1 MHMKTFLHD
10 DFLLQS
16 PAAVRLYHEYA
27 APMPVVDYHNHLPP
41 QAIAADSCFENLTQ
55 AWLQGDHYKW
65 RAMRAHGIAEEF
77 ITGSAPDRDKFIRWA
92 ETVPYTVRNPLFHW
106 THLELKRYFGIDE
119 LLTPETAGSIY
130 DRCSDML
137 RSPAYSVRKLLQ
149 MMKVKLVCTTDDP
162 ADSLEYHLSMRRE
175 GSDLVMLPAFR
186 PDMAMKVEEPAAFRQ
201 YVAGIARVSGCA
213 VNDLDTYMQALKSR
227 HRYFAAAG
235 CSVSDHGLEEIYAD
249 TTSDET
255 AAALFKKLLQGEA
268 LGIDETRSLKSWFL
282 FAFALWDHAEG
293 WVQQYHLGALRNNN
307 RRKLRQLGPDTG
319 WDSIGDWAQ
328 ASSLS
333 RFLSRLDENDQ
344 LAKTILY
351 NLNPAHNA
359 MMATMT
365 GNFNDGITP
374 GKIQWGSA
382 WWFLDQKEGMIS
394 QLNTLSNMSLIS
406 HFVGMLTDSRSFLS
420 FPRHEYFR
428 RLLCNLFGND
438 MEEGELPHDFNWIG
452 RIIQDI
458 CFNNAV
464 AYFNWKNYF

>member
-77 ITGSAPDRDKFIRWA
+77 ITGAAPDRDKFIRWA

-106 THLELKRYFGIDE
+106 THLELKRYFGVDE

-162 ADSLEYHLSMRRE
+162 ADSLEYHQSMRHE
-175 GSDLVMLPAFR
+175 GSALVMLPAFR

-201 YVAGIARVSGCA
+201 YVTGIANVSGCA

-227 HRYFAAAG
+227 HRHFAAAG

-255 AAALFKKLLQGEA
+255 AATLFKKLLRGEA
-268 LGIDETRSLKSWFL
+268 LRVDETGSLKSWFL

-351 NLNPAHNA
+351 NLNPANNA

-365 GNFNDGITP
+365 GNFNDGIIP

>member
-1 MHMKTFLHD
+1 MKTFLHD

-16 PAAVRLYHEYA
+16 PAAVRLYHDYA
-27 APMPVVDYHNHLPP
+27 APMPVIDYHNHLPP
-41 QAIAADSCFENLTQ
+41 QAIAADSRFENLTQ

-77 ITGSAPDRDKFIRWA
+77 ITGPASDRDKFIRWA

-106 THLELKRYFGIDE
+106 THLELKRYFGVDE
-119 LLTPETAGSIY
+119 LLTPETAAGIY

-137 RSPAYSVRKLLQ
+137 RSSDYSTRKLLQ

-162 ADSLEYHLSMRRE
+162 ADSLEHHLLMRQE
-175 GSDLVMLPAFR
+175 GSTITMLPAFR
-186 PDMAMKVEEPAAFRQ
+186 PDMAMKVEEPEAFRQ
-201 YVAGIARVSGCA
+201 YVARIAEISGGA

-227 HRYFAAAG
+227 HRHFAAAG

-255 AAALFKKLLQGEA
+255 AAALFKKLLHGET
-268 LGIDETRSLKSWFL
+268 LHTGEVSSLKSWFL
-282 FAFALWDHAEG
+282 LAFALWDHAEG

-307 RRKLRQLGPDTG
+307 QRKLRQLGPDTG

-351 NLNPAHNA
+351 NLNPANNA

-452 RIIQDI
+452 GIIQDI